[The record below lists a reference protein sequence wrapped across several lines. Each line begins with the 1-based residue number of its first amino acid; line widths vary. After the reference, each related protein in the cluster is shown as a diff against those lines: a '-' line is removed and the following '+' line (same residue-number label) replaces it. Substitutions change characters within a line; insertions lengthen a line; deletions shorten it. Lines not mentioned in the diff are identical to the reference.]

1 MNNKVRV
8 EHQPV
13 NMMCIYI
20 YTCFSICIYVL
31 FICIFIYYIY
41 IHICAHPIGSTMAFT
56 SLRCLAM
63 SGELLTTLD
72 AADGFDAQVGP
83 LSR

>member
-1 MNNKVRV
+1 MFFYMYICFVY
-8 EHQPV
+8 
-13 NMMCIYI
+13 MYIYI
-20 YTCFSICIYVL
+20 L
-31 FICIFIYYIY
+31 YIY